1 MSNYY
6 GTYSQYLGAQRC
18 CNLKGQGLVGPVGP
32 QGPASIGPV
41 GNTGTAGAT
50 GPTGRG
56 CRGPTGPIGNV
67 YWDPSGVT
75 GISYKNDVYIGGKL
89 YVDGG
94 IDPTYLALTPQNTD
108 PLPPGQYGIW
118 IEDVPARYLHTNSIY
133 LNNGITD
140 PYVQIDPSNNPQLFL
155 TDGLGSGLSVNTSIT
170 NGSITLLDETTTP
183 NTSNELTYSTITL
196 SDGTTTNTIDK
207 NGYTTQNSV
216 ENATKYLN
224 FSDSSANGIG
234 AIKKTGG
241 ISCNPSTNTISATTF
256 NTTGTGQRFTGD
268 FNNAT
273 LTSRSYLQA
282 NATNAFTSVG
292 ILPNG
297 TSASAGMRAFN
308 NSVPTNACV
317 LQHTITNVSATLG
330 TNITGTGTYVPLYIV
345 SGGFT
350 NYTSDVSGNL
360 SLASFNGTIT
370 TTGAITANS
379 FEGNLVNARY
389 NNMLSPYGYKW
400 ASWDNT
406 QQASSV
412 VSATNLVAGQTYIF
426 NYWLPKG
433 LVITNIGIWWI
444 LGNAGVFTGSQLGIY
459 STSGTNPAL
468 LASTAVVGVSTPNA
482 ITAYP
487 LSSPY
492 TIPSSGMYGIAI
504 YRPASATGS
513 TSIYCVGNGNSLMN
527 LGLTAV
533 ANRLDGFQIGSVASA
548 TLANPFA
555 GTLSA
560 YNYNLCLFIT

>member
-1 MSNYY
+1 MSRYY
-6 GTYSQYLGAQRC
+6 GTYNQYLGAQRC
-18 CNLKGQGLVGPVGP
+18 CNLNSQGPVGP
-32 QGPASIGPV
+32 QGPASIGPI
-41 GNTGTAGAT
+41 GNTGSIGAT

-56 CRGPTGPIGNV
+56 CRGPTGPGGGADGPTGPTGPIGNT

-75 GISYKNDVYIGGKL
+75 GISYINDVYIGGKL

-155 TDGLGSGLSVNTSIT
+155 TDGLGTGLSVNTSIT

-224 FSDSSANGIG
+224 FSDISADGIS
-234 AIKKTGG
+234 AIKKTSG
-241 ISCNPSTNTISATTF
+241 ISCNPSTNTITATTF

-273 LTSRSYLQA
+273 LTSRSYFQA

-297 TSASAGMRAFN
+297 TSTSAGMRAFN

-317 LQHTITNVSATLG
+317 LQHTITSLLATIG
-330 TNITGTGTYVPLYIV
+330 TNITGTGTYVPLNIV

-350 NYTSDVSGNL
+350 NYTSDATGNL

-370 TTGAITANS
+370 TTSVSFAADTNGIQNRTTTTTLSSSPVITIDGNNLTFKN
-379 FEGNLVNARY
+379 FEVSYTGTTNTITTYTFSNIPINCDYTIAVYNGGSGNLTWN
-389 NNMLSPYGYKW
+389 G
-400 ASWDNT
+400 T
-406 QQASSV
+406 SSV
-412 VSATNLVAGQTYIF
+412 KFANGG
-426 NYWLPKG
+426 NYTL
-433 LVITNIGIWWI
+433 
-444 LGNAGVFTGSQLGIY
+444 
-459 STSGTNPAL
+459 
-468 LASTAVVGVSTPNA
+468 
-482 ITAYP
+482 
-487 LSSPY
+487 
-492 TIPSSGMYGIAI
+492 
-504 YRPASATGS
+504 ATGKQAILS
-513 TSIYCVGNGNSLMN
+513 MKQLRS
-527 LGLTAV
+527 GL
-533 ANRLDGFQIGSVASA
+533 
-548 TLANPFA
+548 
-555 GTLSA
+555 GTLYYISQT
-560 YNYNLCLFIT
+560 LIV